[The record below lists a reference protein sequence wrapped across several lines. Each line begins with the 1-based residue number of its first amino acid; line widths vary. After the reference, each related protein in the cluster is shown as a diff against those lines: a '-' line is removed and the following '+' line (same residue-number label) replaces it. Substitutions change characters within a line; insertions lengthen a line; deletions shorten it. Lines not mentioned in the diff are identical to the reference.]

1 MHAKTHNPNI
11 NHPAHPHTQPL
22 PHTSHQSIE
31 PATSPHVTHTH
42 AWPVGPFLTN
52 LVHTRSGCA
61 RPKAQQMCL
70 SHPPNIQKTLILTLH
85 KSTYLP
91 KPYL

>member
-31 PATSPHVTHTH
+31 PATSPHVTHPT
-42 AWPVGPFLTN
+42 PGP
-52 LVHTRSGCA
+52 
-61 RPKAQQMCL
+61 
-70 SHPPNIQKTLILTLH
+70 
-85 KSTYLP
+85 
-91 KPYL
+91 